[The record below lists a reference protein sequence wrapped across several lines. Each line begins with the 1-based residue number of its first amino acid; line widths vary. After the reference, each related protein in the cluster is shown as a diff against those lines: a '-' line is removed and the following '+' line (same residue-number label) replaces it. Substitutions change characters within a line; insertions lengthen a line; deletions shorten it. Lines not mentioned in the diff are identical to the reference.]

1 MTVPVVVIGV
11 GNPFRRDDGAGPAVV
26 RRLAGNVPAHV
37 CLVESDG
44 EPTRLLDA
52 WSGVDLGVVVDAVW
66 SQGGAAGTVHNIR
79 DRAALQSAAAA
90 SSHALPLAVALDL
103 AAALG
108 RQPRRLMVY
117 GIEGADFGDGVG
129 LSPPV
134 ARSVAALARE
144 LAGLLTDPR
153 GRPRSGRPAPGM
165 PWPCPNRP
173 GGS

>member
-1 MTVPVVVIGV
+1 MTARVVVIGV

-37 CLVESDG
+37 RLVESDG

-52 WSGVDLGVVVDAVW
+52 WSGADLAVVVDAVR
-66 SQGGAAGTVHNIR
+66 SDAVHSPGVAAGTVHDVR
-79 DRAALQSAAAA
+79 DPAALLPIAAA
-90 SSHALPLAVALDL
+90 SSHAVPLTVALDL

-108 RQPRRLMVY
+108 RQPARLVVY

-134 ARSVAALARE
+134 ARSAAAVAGE
-144 LAGLLTDPR
+144 LADLLAGDTAGRRVAGPHHQDP
-153 GRPRSGRPAPGM
+153 PGM
-165 PWPCPNRP
+165 P
-173 GGS
+173 